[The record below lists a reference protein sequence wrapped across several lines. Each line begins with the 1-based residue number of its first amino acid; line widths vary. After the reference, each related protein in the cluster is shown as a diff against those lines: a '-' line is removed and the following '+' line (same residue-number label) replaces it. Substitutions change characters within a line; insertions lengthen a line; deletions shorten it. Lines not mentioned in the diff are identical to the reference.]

1 MYVSSL
7 LNFIAFYKKEISVC
21 FIQVNPNAD
30 EVFRHC
36 FEFICPYVV
45 VIWNVADV
53 HRGKTVLNE
62 DMIVAVV
69 IEIEQLTF
77 LACMFCFPIQTT

>member
-1 MYVSSL
+1 M
-7 LNFIAFYKKEISVC
+7 
-21 FIQVNPNAD
+21 
-30 EVFRHC
+30 
-36 FEFICPYVV
+36 V

-69 IEIEQLTF
+69 IEIEQLIV
-77 LACMFCFPIQTT
+77 LACMFCFPIQTM